1 MLSAV
6 LQQATNE
13 RPKRGRKP
21 IRNRAPSLGVNVQE
35 RILRIERQDAEANTD
50 TITTVCTGI
59 QAVAH
64 AVDAQSGD
72 DYPIREQTCTGT
84 QTDVKTDTREC
95 VTQTDVDTDTKGC
108 DTSDLEKHIKD
119 AKLKRHMKKQA
130 EIAAAQRLVLG
141 APAGDDSDE

>member
-35 RILRIERQDAEANTD
+35 RIRSIERKDADVNTD
-50 TITTVCTGI
+50 TVTSVFTGI
-59 QAVAH
+59 QVVAH
-64 AVDAQSGD
+64 SVDAQVGED
-72 DYPIREQTCTGT
+72 HPIREQACTGT
-84 QTDVKTDTREC
+84 QTEVKTDTRDC

-141 APAGDDSDE
+141 APTGDDSDE